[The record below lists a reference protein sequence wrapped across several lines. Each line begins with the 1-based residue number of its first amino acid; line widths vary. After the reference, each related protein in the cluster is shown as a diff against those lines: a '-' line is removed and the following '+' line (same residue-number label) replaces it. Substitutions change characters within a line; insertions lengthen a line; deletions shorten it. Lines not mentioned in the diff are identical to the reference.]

1 MNEMNILDEL
11 LKEACRNGN
20 LKDVSILLRVGA
32 NINCQNGM
40 PLLLAIY
47 HNHTEL
53 AEYLLQ
59 ADADGS
65 IAYIAAILQQNGG
78 HARILTEY
86 KQNPCK
92 DPYLR
97 QLAFQLSQIAT
108 DDTGYD
114 WNELF
119 KKLQE
124 QLNQKFEN
132 TNRQNWV
139 PPMPIH
145 AKQSEKKIEEKS
157 EETRK
162 RKPFFWFL
170 ASFPFPL
177 KKIRKQENTIAI
189 EQNESLDQEEKKESV
204 KSSNSIPTP
213 QEVLK
218 EEEQES
224 AVKQNVYTPKVQPKS
239 QDFSDKAT
247 LNKKNPSQ
255 NLQEKRDVKPLGS
268 VTLFKEEGEQKK
280 IEKEPVQTKKE
291 TTQTRKREA
300 ATKKKTVEDLFFE
313 AVKKGEV
320 ETIKMLLQ
328 LVENRDTLYQAFKI
342 SIQNNFFASATALL
356 EADFELLH
364 WNEDEVYKSMLE
376 MENEKMM
383 KFLRKKDPEY
393 SWPTKDLAIKEEE
406 SIVTA
411 KTTMKECQ
419 KNDEIE
425 DIYANIDYD
434 TLTEEVEGK
443 TEPLEQ
449 DQLFQMLV
457 DSIYQNDQKRFSYL
471 ATKVSSQD
479 TWNRL
484 ALWAM
489 ENCEEEEILQ
499 FILQYV
505 NIHDGDEAL
514 LAAAVSYRNYAAAK
528 VLLDAGAN
536 ANARAG
542 MIMILSARNKDE
554 KMVRLLS
561 NDGFP
566 ALEEALTFAI
576 NHNNRQVID
585 TIKKAQVDVSC
596 YLPELEKLA
605 KEKGCPMILNSL
617 RKE

>member
-1 MNEMNILDEL
+1 MNEMNVLDEL

-20 LKDVSILLRVGA
+20 LKDVSSLLRVGA

-132 TNRQNWV
+132 TNRQNWM
-139 PPMPIH
+139 PPVPIH
-145 AKQSEKKIEEKS
+145 GKQQSEKKIEEKS
-157 EETRK
+157 EEIRK

-177 KKIRKQENTIAI
+177 KKIRKQEGAIAI
-189 EQNESLDQEEKKESV
+189 EQNESPSQEEKKE
-204 KSSNSIPTP
+204 KLSNQIPQP

-218 EEEQES
+218 EEEKES
-224 AVKQNVYTPKVQPKS
+224 VVKDSSNKV
-239 QDFSDKAT
+239 T
-247 LNKKNPSQ
+247 WNKKNPSRD
-255 NLQEKRDVKPLGS
+255 LQEQGEVKPLGS
-268 VTLFKEEGEQKK
+268 VTLFKEEEKQKK
-280 IEKEPVQTKKE
+280 IEKETK
-291 TTQTRKREA
+291 QIRKRKTTA
-300 ATKKKTVEDLFFE
+300 KKKTVEELFLE
-313 AVKKGEV
+313 AAEKGEV
-320 ETIKMLLQ
+320 ETIKMFLQ
-328 LVENRDTLYQAFKI
+328 LVEDEDILYQAFKI
-342 SIQNNFFASATALL
+342 STQNNFFASATALL
-356 EADFELLH
+356 EADSELLH

-376 MENEKMM
+376 TENEKMM

-393 SWPTKDLAIKEEE
+393 SWPTKNAAITEEE
-406 SIVTA
+406 QTVVTKPA
-411 KTTMKECQ
+411 KECQ
-419 KNDEIE
+419 KE

-449 DQLFQMLV
+449 DQDQLFQMLV
-457 DSIYQNDQKRFSYL
+457 DRIYQNDQKRFSYL

-499 FILQYV
+499 FILRYV

-566 ALEEALTFAI
+566 ALEAALTFAI

>member
-1 MNEMNILDEL
+1 MNEMNVLDEL

-20 LKDVSILLRVGA
+20 LKDVSSLLRVGA

-132 TNRQNWV
+132 TNRQNWM
-139 PPMPIH
+139 PPVPIH
-145 AKQSEKKIEEKS
+145 GKQQSEKKIEEKS
-157 EETRK
+157 EEIRK

-177 KKIRKQENTIAI
+177 KKIRKQEGAIVI
-189 EQNESLDQEEKKESV
+189 EQNESPSQEEKKE
-204 KSSNSIPTP
+204 KLSNQIPQP

-218 EEEQES
+218 EEEKES
-224 AVKQNVYTPKVQPKS
+224 VVKQNVYTPKVQPKS
-239 QDFSDKAT
+239 QDSSNKVT
-247 LNKKNPSQ
+247 WNKKNSSRD
-255 NLQEKRDVKPLGS
+255 LQEQGEVKPLGS
-268 VTLFKEEGEQKK
+268 VTLFKEEEKQKK
-280 IEKEPVQTKKE
+280 IEEETK
-291 TTQTRKREA
+291 QIRKRKTTA
-300 ATKKKTVEDLFFE
+300 KKKTVEELFLE
-313 AVKKGEV
+313 AAEKGEV
-320 ETIKMLLQ
+320 ETIKMFLQ
-328 LVENRDTLYQAFKI
+328 LVEDEDILYQAFKI

-356 EADFELLH
+356 EADSKLLH

-376 MENEKMM
+376 TENEKMM

-393 SWPTKDLAIKEEE
+393 SWPTKNAAITEEE
-406 SIVTA
+406 QTVVTKPA
-411 KTTMKECQ
+411 KDCQ
-419 KNDEIE
+419 KEDEIE

-449 DQLFQMLV
+449 DQDQLFQMLV
-457 DSIYQNDQKRFSYL
+457 DRIYQNDQKRFSYL

-566 ALEEALTFAI
+566 ALEAALTFAI

>member
-1 MNEMNILDEL
+1 M
-11 LKEACRNGN
+11 
-20 LKDVSILLRVGA
+20 
-32 NINCQNGM
+32 
-40 PLLLAIY
+40 
-47 HNHTEL
+47 
-53 AEYLLQ
+53 
-59 ADADGS
+59 
-65 IAYIAAILQQNGG
+65 
-78 HARILTEY
+78 
-86 KQNPCK
+86 
-92 DPYLR
+92 
-97 QLAFQLSQIAT
+97 
-108 DDTGYD
+108 
-114 WNELF
+114 
-119 KKLQE
+119 
-124 QLNQKFEN
+124 
-132 TNRQNWV
+132 
-139 PPMPIH
+139 
-145 AKQSEKKIEEKS
+145 
-157 EETRK
+157 
-162 RKPFFWFL
+162 
-170 ASFPFPL
+170 
-177 KKIRKQENTIAI
+177 
-189 EQNESLDQEEKKESV
+189 
-204 KSSNSIPTP
+204 
-213 QEVLK
+213 
-218 EEEQES
+218 
-224 AVKQNVYTPKVQPKS
+224 
-239 QDFSDKAT
+239 
-247 LNKKNPSQ
+247 
-255 NLQEKRDVKPLGS
+255 KPLGS
-268 VTLFKEEGEQKK
+268 VTLFKEEEKQKK
-280 IEKEPVQTKKE
+280 IEKETK
-291 TTQTRKREA
+291 QIRKRKTTA
-300 ATKKKTVEDLFFE
+300 KKKTVEELFLE
-313 AVKKGEV
+313 AAEKGEV
-320 ETIKMLLQ
+320 ETIKMFLQ
-328 LVENRDTLYQAFKI
+328 LVEDEDILYQAFKI
-342 SIQNNFFASATALL
+342 STQNNFFASATALL
-356 EADFELLH
+356 EADSELLH

-376 MENEKMM
+376 TENEKMM

-393 SWPTKDLAIKEEE
+393 SWPTKNAAITEEE
-406 SIVTA
+406 QTVVTKPA
-411 KTTMKECQ
+411 KECQ
-419 KNDEIE
+419 KE

-457 DSIYQNDQKRFSYL
+457 DRIYQNDQKRFSYL

-566 ALEEALTFAI
+566 ALEAALTFAI

-605 KEKGCPMILNSL
+605 KEKGCPMILNGL